1 MDQTALHDHRLKAA
15 LSICMA
21 MIIAVSCDA
30 IVKHLSAHY
39 PIHLV
44 NTIRFALTLPSGLF
58 LIYRQQ
64 AVTRLFSGQ
73 YGVLITR
80 GVLIALGNLF
90 FMLAA
95 ATIPLADGVALFFTM
110 PFFVAGLVPLLIG
123 ERVPL
128 IRWITIIIGFVGV
141 IVMTRPGTSM
151 FQKEALLAI
160 LCAFFYGMGQV
171 LTRRLDPTLPTAV
184 TALWQ
189 SSVYTI
195 FNMVLALIFG
205 FGLISPSGNASL
217 DFLTRGWLMPE
228 ISDLGLMLLA
238 GLLSCFQIPFQV
250 AGYRYAESSFV
261 APFEYTAMIWAVF
274 YGILIFGDI
283 PDSATIIGAVIVA
296 AAGLVMLRF
305 DRKKI

>member
-1 MDQTALHDHRLKAA
+1 METPSLHDHRVKAA

-44 NTIRFALTLPSGLF
+44 NTIRFAFTLPSGFYLVF
-58 LIYRQQ
+58 RQN
-64 AVTRLFSGQ
+64 ALKRILTPQ
-73 YGVLITR
+73 YGTLITR
-80 GVLIALGNLF
+80 GLLIALGNLF

-110 PFFVAGLVPLLIG
+110 PFFVAGLVPFLIG

-128 IRWITIIIGFVGV
+128 IRWVTIIIGFFGV
-141 IVMTRPGTSM
+141 IIMTRPGTSM
-151 FQKEALLAI
+151 FQKESLLAI
-160 LCAFFYGMGQV
+160 LCAFFYGMGQI
-171 LTRRLDPTLPTAV
+171 LTRRLDPSLPTSV

-189 SSVYTI
+189 GSVYTI
-195 FNMVLALIFG
+195 FYLLLALFFG
-205 FGLISPSGNASL
+205 FGLVSPSGNASL
-217 DFLTRGWLMPE
+217 DFLTRGWIIPE
-228 ISDLGLMLLA
+228 IPDLGLMLLA

-274 YGILIFGDI
+274 YGIIIFGDI
-283 PDSATIIGAVIVA
+283 PDSATIIGAIIVA
-296 AAGLVMLRF
+296 TAGLVMLRF

>member
-1 MDQTALHDHRLKAA
+1 MDTTALHDHRVKAA

-21 MIIAVSCDA
+21 TIIAVSCDA
-30 IVKHLSAHY
+30 IVKHLSAYY

-44 NTIRFALTLPSGLF
+44 NTIRFTLTLPSGLY
-58 LIYRQQ
+58 LIYRQE
-64 AVTRLFSGQ
+64 ALNRFFSSQ

-90 FMLAA
+90 FMLASA
-95 ATIPLADGVALFFTM
+95 SISLVDCVALFFTM
-110 PFFVAGLVPLLIG
+110 PFFVAGLVPFLIG

-128 IRWITIIIGFVGV
+128 IRWVTIIIGFVGV

-189 SSVYTI
+189 SSVYTL
-195 FNMVLALIFG
+195 FYLMLALVFG
-205 FGLISPSGNASL
+205 FDLIAPSGNASL
-217 DFLTRGWLMPE
+217 DFLTRGWIMPE
-228 ISDLGLMLLA
+228 LPHLGLMLLA

-261 APFEYTAMIWAVF
+261 APFEYTAMIWAVI
-274 YGILIFGDI
+274 YGVLIFGDI
-283 PDSATIIGAVIVA
+283 PDNATIIGAIIVA

>member
-1 MDQTALHDHRLKAA
+1 MDTTALHDHRVKAA

-44 NTIRFALTLPSGLF
+44 NTIRFAFTLPSGLYLVYHAKALPRVISPQYCI
-58 LIYRQQ
+58 LI
-64 AVTRLFSGQ
+64 A
-73 YGVLITR
+73 R
-80 GVLIALGNLF
+80 GVLIAFGNLF

-110 PFFVAGLVPLLIG
+110 PFFVAGLVPFLIG

-128 IRWITIIIGFVGV
+128 IRWVTIIIGFVGV

-189 SSVYTI
+189 SSVYTLFYLI
-195 FNMVLALIFG
+195 LALV
-205 FGLISPSGNASL
+205 FGLGLIAPSGNASL
-217 DFLTRGWLMPE
+217 DFLTRGWIMPE
-228 ISDLGLMLLA
+228 PPHLGLMLLA

-274 YGILIFGDI
+274 YGVLVFGDI
-283 PDSATIIGAVIVA
+283 PDSATIIGAIIVA